1 MTEKLSNYTSQ
12 EGTLY
17 PQMWCGTQKGPAKS
31 PEQPLSF
38 GCLTPSP
45 VFFFCTHLQFCS
57 LYFAFW
63 KCQLCRL
70 PLSRRHLQEPISK
83 VASFIYWHLFHMPKV
98 SIYKLK
104 FPLYLDYL
112 LLNHKAKVIHLLH
125 STIKETLKNK
135 ECVTM

>member
-45 VFFFCTHLQFCS
+45 VFFFALICS
-57 LYFAFW
+57 FVPFTLHFGNASYAGYLCLEDTYKNQSQKWPVSFTDTFFT
-63 KCQLCRL
+63 CQRC
-70 PLSRRHLQEPISK
+70 P
-83 VASFIYWHLFHMPKV
+83 FT
-98 SIYKLK
+98 
-104 FPLYLDYL
+104 
-112 LLNHKAKVIHLLH
+112 N
-125 STIKETLKNK
+125 
-135 ECVTM
+135 